1 MGDGSRGMGDG
12 SRGMGGPTP
21 ATPEGPAGPDTPED
35 PAGPETPEDPAGS
48 GQPEFG
54 RTWWGRAWLEALEQ
68 RARLDPDRLPRGRDY
83 ARSGAVGELT
93 LAPGEARARVQG
105 RKTEPYEVRIRVRRF
120 TDDEWDRVLTAIST
134 RLGHAAALL
143 DGELPPEVADDAA
156 AAGLDLLPGG
166 GELGPRCSCPD
177 DADPCKH
184 SAAACYLLTDVL
196 DADPFTLFLLR
207 GRTRDQVLAG
217 IRARRRGAAPGH
229 AAGLGAG
236 VDDHVGAGVPTA
248 DGARSA
254 ARRQPADEGVDAR
267 TAFGA
272 AESAAPI
279 PAVPLPPRRPGA
291 PAALPVDPPPW
302 RSGLREDLVELAADA
317 ASRAWE
323 MAVGLSA
330 DAGLSL
336 DADVDLARRAA
347 RALGTPAFA
356 ALAARSG
363 VGERDLARQ
372 ALAWRQG
379 GQAGLESLCAEW
391 DPAADDPDAAQLL
404 AAARAALR
412 AKTDSAQAIVHGNRV
427 TAGRLQLRLGRD
439 LRWYPYARSDDDW
452 EPSGAPEADPARALA
467 DL

>member
-1 MGDGSRGMGDG
+1 MNDGS
-12 SRGMGGPTP
+12 GGT
-21 ATPEGPAGPDTPED
+21 G
-35 PAGPETPEDPAGS
+35 ETAPG
-48 GQPEFG
+48 GPEFG

-120 TDDEWDRVLTAIST
+120 TDDEWDRVLAAISA

-143 DGELPPEVADDAA
+143 DGELPPEIARDAA

-184 SAAACYLLTDVL
+184 SAAACYLITDAL
-196 DADPFTLFLLR
+196 DTDPFALFLLR

-217 IRARRRGAAPGH
+217 IRARRRGTVPAR
-229 AAGLGAG
+229 AAGPGTEA
-236 VDDHVGAGVPTA
+236 DDHADAG
-248 DGARSA
+248 
-254 ARRQPADEGVDAR
+254 ADEGVDAR

-272 AESAAPI
+272 PESALPI
-279 PAVPLPPRRPGA
+279 PSVPLPPRRPGM

-336 DADVDLARRAA
+336 DADADLARRAA
-347 RALGTPAFA
+347 RALGTPAFG

-363 VGERDLARQ
+363 VGERDLARH

-379 GQAGLESLCAEW
+379 GLTGLDSLHAEW
-391 DPAADDPDAAQLL
+391 DPVADDPDAARLL
-404 AAARAALR
+404 TAARSALR
-412 AKTDSAQAIVHGNRV
+412 VKTGAAQADIQRNRV

-439 LRWYPYARSDDDW
+439 LRWYPYARSDDGW
-452 EPSGAPEADPARALA
+452 EPSGTPEADPARALT

>member
-1 MGDGSRGMGDG
+1 MSDGSGGMG
-12 SRGMGGPTP
+12 
-21 ATPEGPAGPDTPED
+21 
-35 PAGPETPEDPAGS
+35 ETPLGE
-48 GQPEFG
+48 PEFG

-83 ARSGAVGELT
+83 ARSGTVGELT

-120 TDDEWDRVLTAIST
+120 TDDEWDRVLAAISA

-143 DGELPPEVADDAA
+143 DGELPPEIARDAA
-156 AAGLDLLPGG
+156 SAGLDLLPGG

-184 SAAACYLLTDVL
+184 SAAACYLITDAL
-196 DADPFTLFLLR
+196 DTDPFTLFLLR

-217 IRARRRGAAPGH
+217 IRARRRGTLPAR
-229 AAGLGAG
+229 AAGPGADAG
-236 VDDHVGAGVPTA
+236 DHA
-248 DGARSA
+248 DAR
-254 ARRQPADEGVDAR
+254 ADEGVDAR

-272 AESAAPI
+272 AESALPI
-279 PAVPLPPRRPGA
+279 PSVPLPPRRAGT

-302 RSGLREDLVELAADA
+302 RTGLREDLVELAADA
-317 ASRAWE
+317 ASRAWQ
-323 MAVGLSA
+323 MAVGLSD

-336 DADVDLARRAA
+336 DADADLARRAA
-347 RALGTPAFA
+347 RALGTPAFGG
-356 ALAARSG
+356 LAARSG
-363 VGERDLARQ
+363 VGERDLARH

-379 GQAGLESLCAEW
+379 GLTGLDSLHAEW
-391 DPAADDPDAAQLL
+391 DPAADDPDAVRLL
-404 AAARAALR
+404 TAARSALR
-412 AKTDSAQAIVHGNRV
+412 AKTGAARTDIQRNRV

-439 LRWYPYARSDDDW
+439 LRWYPYAQSDDGW
-452 EPSGAPEADPARALA
+452 EPSGTPEADPAQALT

>member
-1 MGDGSRGMGDG
+1 MNDGS
-12 SRGMGGPTP
+12 GGV
-21 ATPEGPAGPDTPED
+21 G
-35 PAGPETPEDPAGS
+35 ETPTGE
-48 GQPEFG
+48 PEFG

-83 ARSGAVGELT
+83 ARSGTVGELT

-120 TDDEWDRVLTAIST
+120 TDDEWDRVLAAISA

-143 DGELPPEVADDAA
+143 DGELPPEVARDAA

-184 SAAACYLLTDVL
+184 SAAACYLITDAL
-196 DADPFTLFLLR
+196 DTDPFTLFLLR

-217 IRARRRGAAPGH
+217 IRARRRGT
-229 AAGLGAG
+229 
-236 VDDHVGAGVPTA
+236 VP
-248 DGARSA
+248 ARA
-254 ARRQPADEGVDAR
+254 ARTGTEPGTEAGDHADAGVDAR

-272 AESAAPI
+272 PESALPI
-279 PAVPLPPRRPGA
+279 PSVPLPPRRPGA

-336 DADVDLARRAA
+336 DADADLARRAA
-347 RALGTPAFA
+347 RALGTSAFG
-356 ALAARSG
+356 ALVARSG
-363 VGERDLARQ
+363 VGERDLARH

-379 GQAGLESLCAEW
+379 GLTGLDSLHAEW
-391 DPAADDPDAAQLL
+391 DPVADDPDAARLL
-404 AAARAALR
+404 TAARSALR
-412 AKTDSAQAIVHGNRV
+412 AKTGAARADIQRNRV

-439 LRWYPYARSDDDW
+439 LRWYPYARSDDGW
-452 EPSGAPEADPARALA
+452 EPSGTPEADPARALT

>member
-1 MGDGSRGMGDG
+1 MGE
-12 SRGMGGPTP
+12 TP
-21 ATPEGPAGPDTPED
+21 PAG
-35 PAGPETPEDPAGS
+35 
-48 GQPEFG
+48 PEFG

-83 ARSGAVGELT
+83 ARSGTVGELT

-120 TDDEWDRVLTAIST
+120 TDDEWDRVLAAISA

-143 DGELPPEVADDAA
+143 DGELPPEIARDAA

-184 SAAACYLLTDVL
+184 SAAACYLITDAL
-196 DADPFTLFLLR
+196 DTDPFALFLLR

-217 IRARRRGAAPGH
+217 IRARRRGTVSAR
-229 AAGLGAG
+229 AAGPGTEAG
-236 VDDHVGAGVPTA
+236 DHADAG
-248 DGARSA
+248 
-254 ARRQPADEGVDAR
+254 ADEGVDAR

-272 AESAAPI
+272 PESALPI
-279 PAVPLPPRRPGA
+279 PSVPLPPRRPGT

-336 DADVDLARRAA
+336 DADADLARRAA
-347 RALGTPAFA
+347 RALGTPAFG

-363 VGERDLARQ
+363 VGERDLARH

-379 GQAGLESLCAEW
+379 GLTGLDSLHAEW
-391 DPAADDPDAAQLL
+391 DPVADDPDAARLL
-404 AAARAALR
+404 TAARSALR
-412 AKTDSAQAIVHGNRV
+412 AKTGAVQADIQRNRV

-439 LRWYPYARSDDDW
+439 LRWYPYARSDGGW
-452 EPSGAPEADPARALA
+452 EPSGTPEADPAGALT

>member
-1 MGDGSRGMGDG
+1 MSEV
-12 SRGMGGPTP
+12 GGT
-21 ATPEGPAGPDTPED
+21 
-35 PAGPETPEDPAGS
+35 
-48 GQPEFG
+48 EFG

-68 RARLDPDRLPRGRDY
+68 RARLDPDRLPRGREY

-105 RKTEPYEVRIRVRRF
+105 RKTEPYQVRIRVRRF
-120 TDDEWDRVLTAIST
+120 TDDEWDRVLAAISA

-143 DGELPPEVADDAA
+143 DGELPPEIADDAA

-184 SAAACYLLTDVL
+184 SAAACYLITDVL
-196 DADPFTLFLLR
+196 DADPFALFLLR

-217 IRARRRGAAPGH
+217 IRARRRAGGPGQAATRD
-229 AAGLGAG
+229 ASAGDRAGAG
-236 VDDHVGAGVPTA
+236 TSTPDT
-248 DGARSA
+248 
-254 ARRQPADEGVDAR
+254 QPAGDEGVDAR

-272 AESAAPI
+272 PESATPI
-279 PAVPLPPRRPGA
+279 PAVPLPPRRPGT

-330 DAGLSL
+330 DAGLDL
-336 DADVDLARRAA
+336 DPDSDLARRAA
-347 RALGTPAFA
+347 RALGTPAFGP
-356 ALAARSG
+356 LAARCG
-363 VGERDLARQ
+363 TGARDLARR

-379 GQAGLESLCAEW
+379 GPAGLESLHAEW
-391 DPAADDPDAAQLL
+391 NPAADDPDAVRVL
-404 AAARAALR
+404 AAARAALHD
-412 AKTDSAQAIVHGNRV
+412 KTGAAQAVISGNRV

-439 LRWYPYARSDDDW
+439 LRWYPYVRSDDDW
-452 EPSGAPEADPARALA
+452 EPSGAPDADPARALG

>member
-1 MGDGSRGMGDG
+1 MNDGSGGMG
-12 SRGMGGPTP
+12 
-21 ATPEGPAGPDTPED
+21 
-35 PAGPETPEDPAGS
+35 ETPPG
-48 GQPEFG
+48 GPEFG

-83 ARSGAVGELT
+83 ARSGTVGELT

-120 TDDEWDRVLTAIST
+120 TDDEWDRVLTAISA

-143 DGELPPEVADDAA
+143 DGELPPEIARDAA

-184 SAAACYLLTDVL
+184 SAAACYLITDAL
-196 DADPFTLFLLR
+196 DADPFALFLLR

-217 IRARRRGAAPGH
+217 IRARRRGSVPAR
-229 AAGLGAG
+229 AAGSGTEAG
-236 VDDHVGAGVPTA
+236 DHADAG
-248 DGARSA
+248 
-254 ARRQPADEGVDAR
+254 ADEGVDAR

-272 AESAAPI
+272 PKSALPI
-279 PAVPLPPRRPGA
+279 PSVPLPPRRPGT

-323 MAVGLSA
+323 MAVGRSA

-336 DADVDLARRAA
+336 DADADLARRAA
-347 RALGTPAFA
+347 RALGTPGFGT
-356 ALAARSG
+356 LAARSG
-363 VGERDLARQ
+363 VGERDLARH

-379 GQAGLESLCAEW
+379 GLTGLDSLHAEW
-391 DPAADDPDAAQLL
+391 DPVADDPDAAQLL
-404 AAARAALR
+404 TAARSALR
-412 AKTDSAQAIVHGNRV
+412 AKTGAAQANIQRNRV

-439 LRWYPYARSDDDW
+439 LRWYPYARSDGGW
-452 EPSGAPEADPARALA
+452 EPSGAPEADPARALT

>member
-1 MGDGSRGMGDG
+1 MSELGDMG
-12 SRGMGGPTP
+12 
-21 ATPEGPAGPDTPED
+21 
-35 PAGPETPEDPAGS
+35 ETGS
-48 GQPEFG
+48 GQQEFG

-120 TDDEWDRVLTAIST
+120 TDDEWDRVLAAISV

-143 DGELPPEVADDAA
+143 DGELPPEIADDAA

-166 GELGPRCSCPD
+166 GELGPRCTCPD

-184 SAAACYLLTDVL
+184 SAAACYLLTDAL
-196 DADPFTLFLLR
+196 DADPFALFLLR

-217 IRARRRGAAPGH
+217 VRARRRGQATAPG
-229 AAGLGAG
+229 ATA
-236 VDDHVGAGVPTA
+236 DDHGDAGATPVSAQPT
-248 DGARSA
+248 
-254 ARRQPADEGVDAR
+254 ADEGVDAR
-267 TAFGA
+267 AAFGA
-272 AESAAPI
+272 PESAAPI
-279 PAVPLPPRRPGA
+279 PAMPLPPRRPGA

-336 DADVDLARRAA
+336 DPDADLARRAA
-347 RALGTPAFA
+347 RTLGTPAFA

-379 GQAGLESLCAEW
+379 GADGLDSLRAEW
-391 DPAADDPDAAQLL
+391 DPAAGDPDAARLL
-404 AAARAALR
+404 TAARAALR
-412 AKTDSAQAIVHGNRV
+412 TKTGSAQAVIQGNRV

-452 EPSGAPEADPARALA
+452 EPSGAPEADPARALQ

>member
-1 MGDGSRGMGDG
+1 MNDVSGAGE
-12 SRGMGGPTP
+12 GGR
-21 ATPEGPAGPDTPED
+21 
-35 PAGPETPEDPAGS
+35 
-48 GQPEFG
+48 QEFG
-54 RTWWGRAWLEALEQ
+54 RTWWGRAWLQALEQ

-93 LAPGEARARVQG
+93 LAPGEARALVQG

-120 TDDEWDRVLTAIST
+120 TDDEWDRVLAAISA

-143 DGELPPEVADDAA
+143 DGELPPEIADDAA

-184 SAAACYLLTDVL
+184 SAAACYLLTDAL

-217 IRARRRGAAPGH
+217 IRARRRGQAANPGNDT
-229 AAGLGAG
+229 GTGT
-236 VDDHVGAGVPTA
+236 PTA
-248 DGARSA
+248 AS
-254 ARRQPADEGVDAR
+254 RQVPDEGVDAR
-267 TAFGA
+267 MAFA
-272 AESAAPI
+272 AAKSAAAI
-279 PAVPLPPRRPGA
+279 PALPLPPHRPGA

-323 MAVGLSA
+323 MAMGLSA
-330 DAGLSL
+330 DAGLCL
-336 DADVDLARRAA
+336 DPDADLARRAA

-363 VGERDLARQ
+363 AGERDLARQ

-379 GQAGLESLCAEW
+379 GPAGLESLRGEW
-391 DPAADDPDAAQLL
+391 DPAAEDPDAARLL
-404 AAARAALR
+404 TAARAALR
-412 AKTDSAQAIVHGNRV
+412 AKTGAVQAIVQGNRV

-439 LRWYPYARSDDDW
+439 LRWYPYARSDNDW
-452 EPSGAPEADPARALA
+452 EPSGVPEADPDRALA
-467 DL
+467 EL

>member
-1 MGDGSRGMGDG
+1 MGE
-12 SRGMGGPTP
+12 TP
-21 ATPEGPAGPDTPED
+21 AAR
-35 PAGPETPEDPAGS
+35 
-48 GQPEFG
+48 PEFG

-120 TDDEWDRVLTAIST
+120 TDDEWDRVLAAISA

-143 DGELPPEVADDAA
+143 DGELPPEIARDAA

-184 SAAACYLLTDVL
+184 SAAACYLITDAL
-196 DADPFTLFLLR
+196 DTDPFALFLLR

-217 IRARRRGAAPGH
+217 IRARRRGTVPARASEPGTEAGDH
-229 AAGLGAG
+229 ADAG
-236 VDDHVGAGVPTA
+236 
-248 DGARSA
+248 
-254 ARRQPADEGVDAR
+254 ADEGVDAR

-272 AESAAPI
+272 PESALPI
-279 PAVPLPPRRPGA
+279 PSVPLPPRRPGT

-323 MAVGLSA
+323 MAVGLSV

-336 DADVDLARRAA
+336 DADADLARRAA
-347 RALGTPAFA
+347 RALGTPAFG

-363 VGERDLARQ
+363 VGERDLARH

-379 GQAGLESLCAEW
+379 GLTGLDSLHAEW
-391 DPAADDPDAAQLL
+391 DPVADDPDAARLL
-404 AAARAALR
+404 TAARSALR
-412 AKTDSAQAIVHGNRV
+412 AKTGAAQADIQRNRV

-439 LRWYPYARSDDDW
+439 LRWYPYARSDDGW
-452 EPSGAPEADPARALA
+452 EPSGTPEADPARALT